1 LLLFTTDF
9 GKTKRDTFYTKKTPH
24 CLFFTQ
30 GRILAP
36 ANFMLGVTLQWWKYS
51 WSLHAQ
57 FYFMKWMFTNFTLS
71 TVFLYFYINQKTK
84 VSQESVS
91 NSWKYKTPQLPIVC
105 PWHTFL
111 CESLQ
116 FLGQILS
123 WVHNIILWNF
133 TYVLKL
139 AWQIKQ
145 LHVGFFVVW
154 MKIWKSQTVV
164 LRSIGKLLAYNYF
177 LCCQKRSK
185 VVFKCK
191 KSTQTEECVK
201 NFQYVIK
208 VWLYAQVANCSILCR
223 SISFYGWRKTK
234 VDRNIITK
242 K

>member
-1 LLLFTTDF
+1 VKILLVTSCSILFLWN
-9 GKTKRDTFYTKKTPH
+9 GCFY
-24 CLFFTQ
+24 
-30 GRILAP
+30 
-36 ANFMLGVTLQWWKYS
+36 
-51 WSLHAQ
+51 Q
-57 FYFMKWMFTNFTLS
+57 FHTINSFS
-71 TVFLYFYINQKTK
+71 IFLNQKTK

-191 KSTQTEECVK
+191 KSTQTEECDK
-201 NFQYVIK
+201 S
-208 VWLYAQVANCSILCR
+208 LALCT
-223 SISFYGWRKTK
+223 SGKL
-234 VDRNIITK
+234 
-242 K
+242 